1 MIYQHASEKP
11 LKFAGLPN
19 HVYIS
24 INNKIIK
31 EVYFLKYLCHMS
43 RCWKGG
49 RSYIARRVMGQE
61 LVEQENNHREV

>member
-1 MIYQHASEKP
+1 M
-11 LKFAGLPN
+11 
-19 HVYIS
+19 S
-24 INNKIIK
+24 IFLLRSSIKIIK